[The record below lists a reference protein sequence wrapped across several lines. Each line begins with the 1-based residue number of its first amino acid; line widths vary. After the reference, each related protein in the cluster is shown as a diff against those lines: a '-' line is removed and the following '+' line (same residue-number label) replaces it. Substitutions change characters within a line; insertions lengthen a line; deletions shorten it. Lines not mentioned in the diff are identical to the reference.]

1 MDETS
6 TAPQSTTELTQAERW
21 KQYPLDLPTR
31 EAIKH
36 YTDADARDYIERLE
50 AILDAG
56 IELWRIHGSGNRE
69 AISDADCRF
78 RDMMDYF
85 DLFDE

>member
-1 MDETS
+1 MQPTT
-6 TAPQSTTELTQAERW
+6 TAQATDELTTPERW
-21 KQYPLDLPTR
+21 QQEPLDLATR
-31 EAIKH
+31 EGIKAN
-36 YTDADARDYIERLE
+36 TDPAARDYIERLE

-85 DLFDE
+85 DFFDE